1 MPEEMPGGPE
11 AQYKN
16 VWESWMIYDTALIG
30 PGVDQSQNWYA
41 SFAALAQQPEIPFI
55 NVRTLSSAGA
65 AYTNITSRDKF
76 PWPYLLHSMGLRLMY
91 PDPTVDNSSTHTAI
105 MAATKL
111 FNQVVQEHA
120 WFELEIRE
128 DVILRI
134 KPSHMPAGMGPTG
147 YVQGNNA
154 ANNWM
159 ATTITNGSPN
169 LGNRWKFVG
178 KTVQIPRDT
187 PVRGRLQ
194 FSQYGK
200 DLLTEMNAVSPLDF
214 TDEFD
219 NVAMIELTLLGTRG
233 VQQRGEWHY
242 M

>member
-1 MPEEMPGGPE
+1 MPDP
-11 AQYKN
+11 AKYKN
-16 VWESWMIYDTALIG
+16 VMESWMIYDNALIG
-30 PGVDQSQNWYA
+30 PGVDTSHSWYS
-41 SFAALAQQPEIPFI
+41 SFANMAAQPEVPFI

-76 PWPYLLHSMGLRLMY
+76 PWLYYLHSMGMRFIY
-91 PDPTVDNSSTHTAI
+91 PDPTVDNSSPHTAI

-111 FNQVVQEHA
+111 FNQVIQEHA

-128 DVILRI
+128 DVILRV

-159 ATTITNGSPN
+159 ATTITNGTPS

-178 KTVQIPRDT
+178 KTINIPRDT

-200 DLLTEMNAVSPLDF
+200 DLLTEIDNVADLDF
-214 TDEFD
+214 VEAFD
-219 NVAMIELTLLGTRG
+219 NVAMIELTLLGMRG
-233 VQQRGEWHY
+233 VQQRGEYHY
-242 M
+242 D